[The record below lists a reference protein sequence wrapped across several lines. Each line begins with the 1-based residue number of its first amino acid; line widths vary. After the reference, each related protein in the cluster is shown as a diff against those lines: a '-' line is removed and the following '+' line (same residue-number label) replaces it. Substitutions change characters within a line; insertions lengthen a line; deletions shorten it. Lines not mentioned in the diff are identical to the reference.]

1 MYGLIYP
8 EEVITPVSLSPY
20 VFVAFAVIFVAVAI
34 VGIYGIYIVSTRRLK
49 FIELLKKGA
58 GVE

>member
-1 MYGLIYP
+1 VYGLVYP
-8 EEVITPVSLSPY
+8 AEVVTPVPIDPL
-20 VFVAFAVIFVAVAI
+20 VLALFTFAFVAMAI
-34 VGIYGIYIVSTRRLK
+34 VGIYGIYIVATRPLR